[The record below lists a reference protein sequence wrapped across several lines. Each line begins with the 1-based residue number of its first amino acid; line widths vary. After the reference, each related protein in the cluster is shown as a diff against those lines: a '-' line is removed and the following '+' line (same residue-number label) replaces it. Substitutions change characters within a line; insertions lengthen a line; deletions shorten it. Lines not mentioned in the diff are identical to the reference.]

1 MKKFSDAVLK
11 AVAGV
16 AFNNA
21 KKLID
26 DNIGY
31 LNFKNIEYAIED
43 LISGNKKI
51 MFNNNVVICIIETD
65 QIVKCL
71 EFKNSPKMDKVI
83 KLMKYYSND
92 VEQIKEFNIL
102 ITSTVESSII
112 KMEYTNNITTL
123 KAKRKTYYSNGL
135 VNDKEPEYDIKY
147 FR

>member
-1 MKKFSDAVLK
+1 
-11 AVAGV
+11 
-16 AFNNA
+16 
-21 KKLID
+21 
-26 DNIGY
+26 
-31 LNFKNIEYAIED
+31 
-43 LISGNKKI
+43 
-51 MFNNNVVICIIETD
+51 
-65 QIVKCL
+65 
-71 EFKNSPKMDKVI
+71 MDKVI

-102 ITSTVESSII
+102 ITSTVESNII